1 MPGTV
6 HAVSAFSDDAVL
18 VNILVRKSTFEQVF
32 FGLMQGNSI
41 LSSFFQRSFYR
52 TSEIPYLLFH
62 TQGDEMLLDLIV
74 KARAEASTCHR
85 YKRQM
90 VNTLISQI
98 IITMLENHE
107 YDIEVPEF
115 NLAGNNTD
123 LIQILD
129 YINTNYSTVSLKQVA
144 DRFNYSERQL
154 QRIITNATGMSFSQ
168 NIQNQKMQRAASLL
182 VDSDLSISAIC
193 EQVGYPS
200 PNNFRKMFLRYYGMT
215 PSKYSKLHAMSSG
228 DAL

>member
-1 MPGTV
+1 
-6 HAVSAFSDDAVL
+6 
-18 VNILVRKSTFEQVF
+18 
-32 FGLMQGNSI
+32 MQGNSI

-62 TQGDEMLLDLIV
+62 AQGDEVLPDLIV
-74 KARAEASTCHR
+74 KARAEASTSHR

-98 IITMLENHE
+98 FITMLENHE

-115 NLAGNNTD
+115 NLAGKNTD

-200 PNNFRKMFLRYYGMT
+200 PNNFRKMFLRYYDMT
-215 PSKYSKLHAMSSG
+215 PSEYRKLHAMSSG

>member
-1 MPGTV
+1 M
-6 HAVSAFSDDAVL
+6 
-18 VNILVRKSTFEQVF
+18 
-32 FGLMQGNSI
+32 
-41 LSSFFQRSFYR
+41 
-52 TSEIPYLLFH
+52 
-62 TQGDEMLLDLIV
+62 
-74 KARAEASTCHR
+74 
-85 YKRQM
+85 
-90 VNTLISQI
+90 ISQI
-98 IITMLENHE
+98 FITMLENHE
-107 YDIEVPEF
+107 YDIEAPEL
-115 NLAGNNTD
+115 NLAGKNTD

-182 VDSDLSISAIC
+182 SDSDLSISAIC

-215 PSKYSKLHAMSSG
+215 PSKYRKLHAMSSG